1 MNVRFVEYADGL
13 VCVLLSGKDY
23 YWLMIRSLIKQETII
38 VSWYSKGMPK
48 VEDYFININKPT
60 SEEVTMFAL
69 EFGDKLADML
79 FHNKNKVVF
88 RIY

>member
-1 MNVRFVEYADGL
+1 MDILFKEFHSEVSCAWLN
-13 VCVLLSGKDY
+13 GKDS

-60 SEEVTMFAL
+60 SEEITMFSL
-69 EFGDKLADML
+69 EFGDKLAVQIKCKKCKIID
-79 FHNKNKVVF
+79 FDQ
-88 RIY
+88 